1 MYKVVGWRDVKFRG
15 KDGEDVSGLTMYL
28 TYRSNSIYGEGTEKV
43 FITHKRLAEAQY
55 EPVLGD
61 EINVWFSKSGKV
73 QSITRL

>member
-1 MYKVVGWRDVKFRG
+1 
-15 KDGEDVSGLTMYL
+15 
-28 TYRSNSIYGEGTEKV
+28 
-43 FITHKRLAEAQY
+43 LAEAQY